1 MLDAT
6 QLLAT
11 QIAAGVCL
19 LIFVG
24 LAYNLLRL
32 RRRMEAS
39 KSWIKGEGDIIAS
52 EAKIPPSHRSDDQD
66 DVDAVIRY
74 RYRVSDQT
82 YESDCIKFGGQGPMS
97 RASADALVAK
107 YPVSAR
113 VDVYFDPN
121 DPKSAVLQ
129 PRKPDNLVAM
139 LVFTAV
145 FGVSAVFLIAQ
156 MIAGKVLYAG
166 NGVPMFAFALP
177 LVAFLAAGL
186 SVVAFV
192 NGRRRAKASAQWPT
206 APGLITT
213 SAIIEER
220 IEDKVKTNDDEAT
233 TGFQQNRQRFTLRYR
248 VDLRYVYR
256 VGQRD
261 YVGTTWAWGWTP
273 FYGRR
278 ELAEQVTSPYSKG
291 QNVTVYFDPAQPDIA
306 VLEPANRQGS
316 LAPLVF
322 GAICAVA
329 GSVLLA
335 FFVNVGFDN

>member
-1 MLDAT
+1 MLDPS
-6 QLLAT
+6 QLLYT

-19 LIFVG
+19 LIFAG

-32 RRRMEAS
+32 RRQMEAS
-39 KSWIKGEGDIIAS
+39 KAWVKCDGDIVAS
-52 EAKIPPSHRSDDQD
+52 EAKIPLSHRSDDQD
-66 DVDAVIRY
+66 DVDAIIRY
-74 RYRVSDQT
+74 RYQVSGQAH
-82 YESDCIKFGGQGPMS
+82 ESNCIKFGGQAMMS
-97 RASADALVAK
+97 RAFADALVAK
-107 YPVSAR
+107 YPVGAG
-113 VDVYFDPN
+113 VDVYYDPH

-129 PRKPDNLVAM
+129 PRKLDNLVAM
-139 LVFTAV
+139 LAFTTV
-145 FGVSAVFLIAQ
+145 FGVIAAFLVTQ

-166 NGVPMFAFALP
+166 NGVPMFAFGLP

-186 SVVAFV
+186 GIVAFV
-192 NGRRRAKASAQWPT
+192 KGRRQAKGSAQWPT

-220 IEDKVKTNDDEAT
+220 IEDKVKTDGDEDT

-248 VDLRYVYR
+248 VDLHFVYR

-278 ELAEQVTSPYSKG
+278 ELAEQVTSQYAKG
-291 QNVTVYFDPAQPDIA
+291 QKVTVYYDPAQPDIA
-306 VLEPANRQGS
+306 VLEPANLQGS

-322 GAICAVA
+322 GAICAVGGA
-329 GSVLLA
+329 ALLA
-335 FFVNVGFDN
+335 FFINVGFGH